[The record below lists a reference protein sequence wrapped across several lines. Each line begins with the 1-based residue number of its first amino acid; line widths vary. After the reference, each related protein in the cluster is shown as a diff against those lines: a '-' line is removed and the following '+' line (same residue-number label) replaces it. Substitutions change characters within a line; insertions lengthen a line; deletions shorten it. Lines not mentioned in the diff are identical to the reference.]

1 MPGLSQEQLTAISI
15 RLTALNWD
23 EVQLLPWPFWHVGRE
38 EDKNLDYSH
47 DGAAGDRPRD
57 VSPLVRDW
65 RGLRWGV
72 GSRPGLIHEES
83 SSRRIYKSWRA

>member
-38 EDKNLDYSH
+38 EDKKRTWIILMMVQREADQETFLH
-47 DGAAGDRPRD
+47 
-57 VSPLVRDW
+57 L
-65 RGLRWGV
+65 
-72 GSRPGLIHEES
+72 
-83 SSRRIYKSWRA
+83 